1 MNAGRISGGQPHTFM
16 GQAELPPSVL
26 YAKTEMELW
35 PYRRRTVALLRRYAQ
50 ASVEVG
56 RIPSL
61 LGREFFRTR
70 VTSYT
75 MRNFED
81 VVIFVTDM
89 EKALEG
95 LGGLEKKLLAMNI
108 LEEYTIPEV
117 SRLLCCNQRAVERSL
132 QNALDQLSEILLEGG
147 LLEEVEIAKS
157 CQEGRNYKSG
167 ISGSKERKNKVGKFV
182 GTPPS
187 DLIS

>member
-1 MNAGRISGGQPHTFM
+1 MSAGRFSEGHSHTFM
-16 GQAELPPSVL
+16 GQADLPPSVL
-26 YAKTEMELW
+26 YAKTGMELW

-56 RIPSL
+56 RIPAL
-61 LGREFFRTR
+61 LGRELFRTR

-81 VVIFVTDM
+81 VVIFVADM

-95 LGGLEKKLLAMNI
+95 LGSLEQQLLAMNI
-108 LEEYTIPEV
+108 LEEYTLPEV
-117 SRLLCCNQRAVERSL
+117 SRLLGCNQRAVERSL

-147 LLEEVEIAKS
+147 LLEEVGKS
-157 CQEGRNYKSG
+157 CQEGKNYKSR
-167 ISGSKERKNKVGKFV
+167 INGSKERENKVRKSV